1 MSIPKEPRQLMINI
15 MYLVLTALLALNVSA
30 EVLNAFKTVEK
41 GIKNSTSAVDAKNG
55 LVYNSLVAAAN
66 KDGREESLALITK
79 ADQARQ
85 YREEFV
91 EYIHDWK
98 EKMIEASGGVK
109 EVKGKEELA
118 GKKDVETTTNMF
130 VVQGGGAEIEARINE
145 YREKFLA
152 LLDEDERE
160 LLRDK
165 MTLKTEKPD
174 DPSLDWATA
183 KFRKVPVQAVHT
195 ILTGLE
201 SDAYN
206 AESTI
211 LDQLSKKVGAEDVKV
226 DQFEAFAVSES
237 KFLVTGKQFR
247 ADIFLG
253 AKSSQ
258 VRPEVYIGNLTS
270 AVARTED
277 SKGRVSFSRLEK
289 VPASQMPLTNAQKLE
304 VTPDGRASF
313 ETVATGSRKVQ
324 GVIKVEK
331 PGSEG
336 ELFDFYPFEFE
347 YETFNPGSVVISPT
361 AMNVLYIGVEN
372 PIEITAGNANP
383 STVSASGCGIKS
395 AGGSGKYIAAP
406 SGAPRKES
414 IVVSGKTNEGDP
426 VSGQME
432 FRIARIP
439 DPYFYLGDKKGGG
452 VSKEFVQGQAGI
464 IARNPDFVFDLPYR
478 VISFDMIYAPR
489 SGPVISTKADGNR
502 FTEEQKTVFGRL
514 RGGDRLFFSN
524 VKVRM
529 PDETTREVNTSFTIL

>member
-30 EVLNAFKTVEK
+30 EILNAFKTVEK
-41 GIKNSTSAVDAKNG
+41 GLKNSAHAVDAKNG
-55 LVYNSLVAAAN
+55 LVYNSLVAAAK
-66 KDGREESLALITK
+66 KDGREESLALIDK
-79 ADQARQ
+79 ADLARQ

-91 EYIHDWK
+91 NYIGEWK
-98 EKMIEASGGVK
+98 TKMVEASGGTK
-109 EVKGKEELA
+109 MDHGHEVFV
-118 GKKDVETTTNMF
+118 GKKDVETTTRMF
-130 VVQGGGAEIEARINE
+130 VEQGGGKEIEDKINE
-145 YREKFLA
+145 YRGKFLA
-152 LLDEDERE
+152 LLSEEE
-160 LLRDK
+160 QVALSDK
-165 MTLKTEKPD
+165 MTLLVEKPE
-174 DPSLDWATA
+174 DPTMDWATS

-201 SDAYN
+201 GDAYSS
-206 AESTI
+206 ESTI

-237 KFLVTGKQFR
+237 KFLVTGKQYR

-258 VRPEVYIGNLTS
+258 VRPEIYVGTLTS
-270 AVARTED
+270 AVTRTED
-277 SKGRVSFSRLEK
+277 SKGRVTFSRLEK
-289 VPASQMPLTNAQKLE
+289 VPASQMPLSNPQPLE

-331 PGSEG
+331 PGSNG

-347 YETFNPGSVVISPT
+347 YETFNPGNVVISPT
-361 AMNVLYIGVEN
+361 AMNVLYIGVDN

-395 AGGSGKYIAAP
+395 AGGAGKYTANP
-406 SGAPRKES
+406 SGAPRLES
-414 IVVSGKTNEGDP
+414 IRVSGKSNEGDA
-426 VSGQME
+426 VNGQME
-432 FRIARIP
+432 FRISRIP
-439 DPYFYLGDKKGGG
+439 DPYFYLGDKKAGG
-452 VSKEFVQGQAGI
+452 VSKEFVQGQAGV
-464 IARNPDFVFDLPYR
+464 IARNPDFVFDLKYQ
-478 VISFDMIYAPR
+478 VLSFDMIYAPR
-489 SGPVISTKADGNR
+489 SGPVISTSAQGNR
-502 FTEEQKTVFGRL
+502 FSDEQKTVFSKL

-529 PDETTREVNTSFTIL
+529 PDGTTREANTSFTII

>member
-30 EVLNAFKTVEK
+30 EVLNAFKTLEN
-41 GIKNSTSAVDAKNG
+41 GIMNSTYAVDAKNG

-66 KDGREESLALITK
+66 KDGRDESLELINK
-79 ADQARQ
+79 ADLARQ

-91 EYIHDWK
+91 AYIADWK
-98 EKMIEASGGVK
+98 TKMIDASGGVK
-109 EVKGKEELA
+109 TVKGKEELA

-130 VVQGGGAEIEARINE
+130 VEKGGGAEIEAKINE
-145 YREKFLA
+145 YRAKFIA
-152 LLDEDERE
+152 LLDEDEQ
-160 LLRDK
+160 LLLEDK
-165 MTLKTEKPD
+165 LTLRAEKPSD
-174 DPSLDWATA
+174 NNLDWAA
-183 KFRKVPVQAVHT
+183 SKFRKVPVQAVHT

-206 AESTI
+206 SESTI

-258 VRPEVYIGNLTS
+258 VRPEVFIGNLTN
-270 AVARTED
+270 AVTRTVD
-277 SKGRVSFSRLEK
+277 SKGKVTFSRLEK
-289 VPASQMPLTNAQKLE
+289 VRADQIPLSNAQSLP

-313 ETVATGSRKVQ
+313 ETVASGSRTIQ

-331 PGSEG
+331 PGSDG
-336 ELFDFYPFEFE
+336 QLFDFYPFEVE
-347 YETFNPGSVVISPT
+347 YETFNPGSVVISAT

-383 STVSASGCGIKS
+383 ATVAVSGAGIKS
-395 AGGSGKYIAAP
+395 AGGAGKYIAAP
-406 SGAPRKES
+406 TGAPRRES
-414 IVVSGKTNEGDP
+414 IKVSGKSNEGDP
-426 VSGQME
+426 VSGEME

-452 VSKEFVQGQAGI
+452 VSKEFVQGQAGV

-478 VISFDMIYAPR
+478 VVSFDVIYAPR
-489 SGPVISTKADGNR
+489 SGPVISTTATGNR
-502 FTEEQKTVFGRL
+502 FSDEQKVVFGKL